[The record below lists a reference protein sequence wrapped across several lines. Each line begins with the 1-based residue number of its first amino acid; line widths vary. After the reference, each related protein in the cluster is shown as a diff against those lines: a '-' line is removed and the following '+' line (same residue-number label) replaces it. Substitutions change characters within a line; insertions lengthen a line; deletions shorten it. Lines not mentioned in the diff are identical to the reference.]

1 MGLGSSLNFKL
12 QFLFHIGPPTTAPPT
27 TLATTTA
34 STPTMPVVLAPSKP
48 RNVNA
53 AAENTTAI
61 RVFWQEPDQPH
72 GKITKYTVVTY
83 EWAATGY

>member
-1 MGLGSSLNFKL
+1 
-12 QFLFHIGPPTTAPPT
+12 
-27 TLATTTA
+27 
-34 STPTMPVVLAPSKP
+34 MPVVLAPSKP